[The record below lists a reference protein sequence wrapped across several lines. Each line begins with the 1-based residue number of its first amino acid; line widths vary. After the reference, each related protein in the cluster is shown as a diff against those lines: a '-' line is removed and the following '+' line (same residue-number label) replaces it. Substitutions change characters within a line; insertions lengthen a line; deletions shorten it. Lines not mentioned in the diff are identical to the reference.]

1 MDGRMDGSVH
11 PFIQQ
16 TLDKRNSTAHQSSQF
31 YSGFMC
37 RLECFGFISNIAGQL
52 VQSVP
57 SLGRGVGLDVNQRC
71 GLLTNQQ
78 L

>member
-1 MDGRMDGSVH
+1 
-11 PFIQQ
+11 
-16 TLDKRNSTAHQSSQF
+16 
-31 YSGFMC
+31 MC
-37 RLECFGFISNIAGQL
+37 SFECFGFISKIAGQL